1 MSFLTPRIPSQR
13 DIEIY
18 YAVYARQQRQ
28 ADVASDKHLSQSR
41 VSRICAAVRHW
52 IALGKPGAC
61 QPVEAQV
68 YLATDLWQQR
78 LAYHEL
84 QADSAFRQTCQP
96 PSDDKPAKPDPRLL
110 KQAVDC
116 AREQYQL
123 ASVMATAHRDVHRQL
138 QEDPLYDEE
147 MKVSQA
153 QSTCQRTRVL
163 HDELT
168 RGGAQLPPLPKF
180 DPRTVALFA
189 RNRVRREHSHDTSA
203 RRYLTPEWDA
213 AVNAVAEAPLPYPGQ
228 EAVASTDEPAPVA
241 ACESISESTANAQ
254 AYGEDSIHVPEP
266 APEPAPSSVTPAAPK
281 PCPDEPRNQHFD
293 YTQLVPR
300 HKSSALPPIR
310 WHRMT

>member
-28 ADVASDKHLSQSR
+28 ADVASAKHLSQSR

-68 YLATDLWQQR
+68 YLATDLWQHR
-78 LAYHEL
+78 LAYYEQ
-84 QADSAFRQTCQP
+84 QADAAFRQTCQP

-110 KQAVDC
+110 KQAIDC

-123 ASVMATAHRDVHRQL
+123 ASVMATAHQDVHRQL
-138 QEDPLYDEE
+138 QADPLYDEE

-153 QSTCQRTRVL
+153 QSTCERTRVL

-168 RGGAQLPPLPKF
+168 RGGAQLPPLPKL
-180 DPRTVALFA
+180 DPRAIALFA
-189 RNRVRREHSHDTSA
+189 RNRVRREHTSDDAA

-213 AVNAVAEAPLPYPGQ
+213 AVSAVAEAPLPYPGQ
-228 EAVASTDEPAPVA
+228 EEVAPTPAPN
-241 ACESISESTANAQ
+241 TFPTTNDQ
-254 AYGEDSIHVPEP
+254 AYDQDSITTEEPEQ
-266 APEPAPSSVTPAAPK
+266 EPTTSVVTSAAPTA
-281 PCPDEPRNQHFD
+281 CQDEPRNQHFD
-293 YTQLVPR
+293 YTQLMRR

-310 WHRMT
+310 WHRG

>member
-1 MSFLTPRIPSQR
+1 MSLLIPRIPSQR

-18 YAVYARQQRQ
+18 YAVNATHQRQ
-28 ADVASDKHLSQSR
+28 ADVARSKHLSQSR

-68 YLATDLWQQR
+68 YLATDLWQHR
-78 LAYHEL
+78 LAYYEQ
-84 QADSAFRQTCQP
+84 QADAAFRQTCQP
-96 PSDDKPAKPDPRLL
+96 PADDKPAKPDPRLL

-123 ASVMATAHRDVHRQL
+123 VSVMATAHQDVHRQL

-153 QSTCQRTRVL
+153 QATCQRTRVL

-168 RGGAQLPPLPKF
+168 RSGAQLPPLPKL
-180 DPRTVALFA
+180 DPRAITLFA
-189 RNRVRREHSHDTSA
+189 RNRVRREHAHDTAA

-213 AVNAVAEAPLPYPGQ
+213 AVSAVAEAPLPYPGQ
-228 EAVASTDEPAPVA
+228 EEVAPTPAPIA
-241 ACESISESTANAQ
+241 APTDNNQASDNAQ
-254 AYGEDSIHVPEP
+254 AYSEDSMD
-266 APEPAPSSVTPAAPK
+266 APESEPEQTTSAVTPAAPMA
-281 PCPDEPRNQHFD
+281 CPDEPRNQHFD

-300 HKSSALPPIR
+300 HKRNSALPPIR